1 MSACCRRCSVC
12 LLYTSAAALQS
23 ITPLPVPVF
32 QPMASLRGS
41 LKERAGAIAAA
52 AEQGTPERPIWLEV
66 QVSTDDYLS
75 DLQSRIDALCEELP
89 VEVLRIRRERG
100 TASASLA
107 SAARETLDELSVE
120 DVFRRRLQQEAIE
133 AHDAQRLQ
141 ELYRQVVE
149 ELSLI
154 HI

>member
-1 MSACCRRCSVC
+1 MCIRDR
-12 LLYTSAAALQS
+12 
-23 ITPLPVPVF
+23 
-32 QPMASLRGS
+32 
-41 LKERAGAIAAA
+41 
-52 AEQGTPERPIWLEV
+52 
-66 QVSTDDYLS
+66 
-75 DLQSRIDALCEELP
+75 CEELP

-149 ELSLI
+149 ELPKAQQ
-154 HI
+154 